1 MKIKKLK
8 KVGVFVDYAFADT
21 CRNSRWSNLFR
32 EYLWKKT
39 YLRNLVSLLIRGPSC
54 VKKATQ
60 KTRDTAPLRVLQCS
74 RGSSNVSLILTI
86 HSIIERNKGE
96 D

>member
-1 MKIKKLK
+1 MHLRTHAAIV
-8 KVGVFVDYAFADT
+8 VGVTYFA
-21 CRNSRWSNLFR
+21 NISG
-32 EYLWKKT
+32 KKT
-39 YLRNLVSLLIRGPSC
+39 DLRNLVSLLIRGPSC